1 MLQYVCAAAARGE
14 HCVVYEFEERIGTML
29 VRAAKLGLDFQ
40 AHIKTGLV
48 TLRQVDPAQIAPGEF
63 AHIIRKEVE
72 ENGARLLGIDSLN
85 GYLSSMPQEK
95 QLILQLHELLAYL
108 NQQGVLN
115 LLVNPQHGMVGSLQ
129 TSLDLSYLADTVMLL
144 RFFEAEGRIRKALS
158 IIKNR
163 GGAHEDRIR
172 EYRIDTH
179 GLRVG
184 EPLTMFRGV
193 LTGTPAYTGDIDPL
207 LEERGANPT

>member
-1 MLQYVCAAAARGE
+1 
-14 HCVVYEFEERIGTML
+14 ML
-29 VRAAKLGLDFQ
+29 VRAAKLGLDLQ

-72 ENGARLLGIDSLN
+72 ENGARLVVIDSLN
-85 GYLSSMPQEK
+85 GYLSSMPQER
-95 QLILQLHELLAYL
+95 QLVLQLHELLAYL
-108 NQQGVLN
+108 NQQGVLTF
-115 LLVNPQHGMVGSLQ
+115 LVNPQHGVVGSLQ
-129 TSLDLSYLADTVMLL
+129 TSLDLSYLADTVMLR

-172 EYRIDTH
+172 EYRIDGAPANQSNAARRENSS
-179 GLRVG
+179 GLH
-184 EPLTMFRGV
+184 FRHQFFLGRTV
-193 LTGTPAYTGDIDPL
+193 AFRAAKNCFRART
-207 LEERGANPT
+207 